1 MDQSTMDTLN
11 SLYKQSS
18 QLTEELDSFNKS
30 IEEQKHESDEAWT
43 EWLDAERNIDYIK
56 QNLTKGD
63 YGFATDSVAE
73 AILASK
79 LSIEMELEK
88 VNAQIHEIYDKNPIV
103 MESPIAGEMNVPEIK
118 EEPVKMDSTE
128 KTFERDSI
136 SISYKTTTPIT
147 SSGSDDNYS
156 VPAKYDYIQKAGTN
170 DCWAMTISLLFKVLG
185 VKISIDE
192 IKKYRPTNISDK
204 TLNDLNEALRNL
216 NYFSLDQIAYAIV
229 ETNGKIFIGDFKNN
243 LRSRKGLQMLFLWRL
258 RSFLDQ
264 SQRSFRHA

>member
-1 MDQSTMDTLN
+1 
-11 SLYKQSS
+11 
-18 QLTEELDSFNKS
+18 
-30 IEEQKHESDEAWT
+30 
-43 EWLDAERNIDYIK
+43 
-56 QNLTKGD
+56 
-63 YGFATDSVAE
+63 
-73 AILASK
+73 
-79 LSIEMELEK
+79 MELEK
-88 VNAQIHEIYDKNPIV
+88 VNAQIHEIYEKNPIV

-185 VKISIDE
+185 VKISVDE

-204 TLNDLNEALRNL
+204 TLNDLNNSIKSNDIVGIADMKQIFNDILGDSVTVKEQTVISTSSGQANNKDFINNVDEYLLDAL
-216 NYFSLDQIAYAIV
+216 SKGCPVSAIYGAHYTTITDV
-229 ETNGKIFIGDFKNN
+229 TTKNN
-243 LRSRKGLQMLFLWRL
+243 EHIYTIQDPASDHFETLTTKELYDRTLLTKSFNIQLLWVEKNK
-258 RSFLDQ
+258 
-264 SQRSFRHA
+264 